1 MTICKTCGAKIDFIR
16 SPKGGKIPVAA
27 RAGYYI
33 PDSTGPTVFVTSK
46 GEVRKAPQ
54 VRREVESYA
63 VIHPKNRTY
72 AQRTPGREKRKTA
85 RTVEKL
91 SSLLRVDDP
100 IVILPHFCGNCK
112 REVLL

>member
-46 GEVRKAPQ
+46 GEVRKGRAEGGRIICGHPSKKPD
-54 VRREVESYA
+54 VRTAHAR
-63 VIHPKNRTY
+63 P
-72 AQRTPGREKRKTA
+72 RKTKDCPN
-85 RTVEKL
+85 RGKVKQSFE
-91 SSLLRVDDP
+91 
-100 IVILPHFCGNCK
+100 GG
-112 REVLL
+112 